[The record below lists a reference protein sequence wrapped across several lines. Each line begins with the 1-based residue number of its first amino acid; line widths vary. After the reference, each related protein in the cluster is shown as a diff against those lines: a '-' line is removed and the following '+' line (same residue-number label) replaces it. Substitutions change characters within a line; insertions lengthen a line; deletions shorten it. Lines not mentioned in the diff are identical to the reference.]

1 MLTRLIVLTCL
12 LPFLLFF
19 VGCTARNLPTTS
31 DLVALHLE
39 GLNQLSQHKFEDAEA
54 VLLTLVAE
62 SQRAFVP
69 RFNLAIAQLNQAEKG
84 IDRALKSLTIA
95 DKLNPDDPRVLYT
108 LGIIH
113 RFLGEEEAAL
123 AEFQNALTRAPRDAD
138 CHYQVAIG
146 LIRTGKNEEALP
158 HFEMTVQ
165 LDPTIRGAWNNMQLA
180 WRRAGRI
187 EDADRALATFRDLE
201 SSGRGR
207 AHSTTYTEQGK
218 LAEAIRD
225 WIIPGPTDPGP
236 SSMVFQ
242 EPIRIT
248 KAHEGGAPPF
258 ALVDADLDCI
268 PDLWIAGSDATA
280 WDLTEAPEQVGSLTV
295 LDGAVCFAI
304 GDVDEDGIPDVASSD
319 GDEVRIFHGTEGRT
333 PDYSEVISTVKANA
347 SDMMLADIDM
357 EGDLD
362 LLMATGN
369 GPIQFSLNEG
379 RSFRSVQD
387 SPSLRGKQSVD
398 RIIAVRDLDLDH
410 DADLLLQGES
420 LSWISG
426 APQWKY
432 QENPEQRPLTVGG
445 PIHASSILLVDV
457 DGNLEQ
463 ELVLLQQGKLSIQKR
478 AATTKDAVGKA
489 LFEGLVD
496 LPAEISSANYR
507 TIAAAD
513 LDLNGTQELLLST
526 SKNTVVVQFQEGSA
540 SIVTMTLPAAVTI
553 VVGDIDGD
561 GDPDLIIEKD
571 DGSLWL
577 VRNSLD
583 IENKNL
589 HAFRA
594 HLGGRRDGD
603 DRRTNLLGFG
613 ARLELRNPDQALLA
627 FQEGSA
633 GHRARG
639 LQPVVIG
646 VATSTRIS
654 SLIIEWPDGVLQAE
668 IDVPVDHCQE
678 IEEVQRKSSS
688 CPILFT
694 FDGKQWNFIS
704 DFMGG
709 GGLGFWIGPDK
720 YAPPEPTE
728 VVRIQPGALQQVDGK
743 LRLSI
748 MEPMQEVCYADRLQL
763 LAIDHPDSQSCYPE
777 EFFAVQ
783 ADPPSGEALLLQDSD
798 RVFPHAARDASGEI
812 DTARILA
819 TDRIYSGPRALLPD
833 LVGYC
838 EDQVWEFSFDSI
850 PEGDRVCLFLDGWIE
865 YPYSRINFA
874 AYQGNKR
881 LAAPTFRWR
890 SAAGEPWQ
898 LLGEEIGYPAGMPKT
913 MVLDVTRIIQ
923 EGAREIRIESN
934 LELFWDRVFLAA
946 VEPVES
952 SQSHIVPLL
961 SALLRDGGYPRE
973 YSDDGHLP
981 ATYHY
986 DQRDATLDYRVMEKG
1001 LVTRHG
1007 RVDELISKVD
1017 DRFVI
1022 LGGGDE
1028 LVLEFD
1034 ASALPALAAGWKRTW
1049 LLDTFGWC
1057 KDLDPLTGAREGVGP
1072 LPFEDMAGYPP
1083 EPTQQ
1088 APDRVEYQRI
1098 WNTRQ
1103 D

>member
-1 MLTRLIVLTCL
+1 MLTRLIVLSCL
-12 LPFLLFF
+12 LPLLLFSS
-19 VGCTARNLPTTS
+19 GCTPRKSPPTS
-31 DLVALHLE
+31 DLLALHLE
-39 GLNQLSQHKFEDAEA
+39 GLNLISQHKFEAAEA
-54 VLLTLVAE
+54 VLLPLVSA
-62 SQRAFVP
+62 SPRQFVP
-69 RFNLAIAQLNQAEKG
+69 RFNLAVAQLNQAEKG
-84 IDRALKSLTIA
+84 IDRALKTLTVA
-95 DKLNPDDPRVLYT
+95 DGLMPDDPRVHYT

-123 AEFQNALTRAPRDAD
+123 AEFQKVLIHAPRDAD
-138 CHYQVAIG
+138 GHYQVAIG
-146 LIRTGKNEEALP
+146 LVRTGKNEEALP
-158 HFEMTVQ
+158 HFEMAVQ
-165 LDPTIRGAWNNMQLA
+165 LDPTIRGAWNNLQLA
-180 WRRAGRI
+180 WRRAGRV

-201 SSGRGR
+201 SSGKGR
-207 AHSTTYTEQGK
+207 AHSTKYTEQGK

-225 WIIPGPTDPGP
+225 WSVPGSTDPADD
-236 SSMVFQ
+236 SMALQ
-242 EPIRIT
+242 EPIQIT

-258 ALVDADLDCI
+258 ALVDVDLDCI
-268 PDLWIAGSDATA
+268 PDLWIAGNDATA
-280 WDLTEAPEQVGSLTV
+280 WDLTEVPKIVGSLSV
-295 LDGAVCFAI
+295 LDEAICFAI
-304 GDVDEDGIPDVASSD
+304 GDVDEDGIADVASSD
-319 GDEVRIFHGTEGRT
+319 GEEVRIFHGTEGRL
-333 PDYSEVISTVKANA
+333 PDYSEVISTVKATA
-347 SDMMLADIDM
+347 SDVMLADIDM

-379 RSFRSVQD
+379 RSFRSVED
-387 SPSLRGKQSVD
+387 SPSLNGKQVVD
-398 RIIAVRDLDLDH
+398 TIIAVRDLDLDH

-445 PIHASSILLVDV
+445 PIDASSILLVDV
-457 DGNLEQ
+457 EGNLEQ
-463 ELVLLQQGKLSIQKR
+463 ELVLLQQGKLTIRRRS
-478 AATTKDAVGKA
+478 ATTRDAVGNA

-496 LPAEISSANYR
+496 LPADISSENYR

-526 SKNTVVVQFQEGSA
+526 SKKTVVLQFQGGSA
-540 SIVTMTLPAAVTI
+540 SLAMTTLPAAVTI

-561 GDPDLIIEKD
+561 GDPDLVLEKD

-577 VRNSLD
+577 VRNNLD
-583 IENKNL
+583 IENQKL

-613 ARLELRNPDQALLA
+613 ARLELRNPDQTLLA

-633 GHRARG
+633 GHHARG
-639 LQPVVIG
+639 LQPVVVG
-646 VATSTRIS
+646 VATSTRIR
-654 SLIIEWPDGVLQAE
+654 SLIIEWPDGVLQGE
-668 IDVPVDHCQE
+668 IDVPVDLCQE

-688 CPILFT
+688 CPVLFT

-728 VVRIQPGALQQVDGK
+728 VVRIQPDALQQVDGK

-777 EFFAVQ
+777 EFFAVK
-783 ADPPSGEALLLQDSD
+783 AVPPSGDALLLQDSD
-798 RVFPHAARDASGEI
+798 RVFPHAVRDASGEV
-812 DTARILA
+812 DPARVLA
-819 TDRIYSGPRALLPD
+819 NDRIYSGPRALLPD

-874 AYQGNKR
+874 AYQSNKR

-890 SAAGEPWQ
+890 SAPEEPWQ

-923 EGAREIRIESN
+923 AGAREIRIESN

-946 VEPVES
+946 VEPVEKR
-952 SQSHIVPLL
+952 QSHIVPLL

-1007 RVDELISKVD
+1007 RVDDLIATTD

-1028 LVLEFD
+1028 LLLEFD
-1034 ASALPALAAGWKRTW
+1034 ASALPDLPAGWQRTW
-1049 LLDTFGWC
+1049 LLDSFGWC

-1072 LPFEDMAGYPP
+1072 LPFRGMAGYPP
-1083 EPTQQ
+1083 EPDHQ
-1088 APDRVEYQRI
+1088 APDRVEYQRL